1 MNFILWFLYKYIT
14 CTWCYDGR
22 SNIHSYVL
30 VRLSFS
36 FLISPSCEYG
46 VLCKNFS
53 FCCLCNF
60 CVFVSWKRFNFRGV
74 RKLPTVFL
82 GALFHIGKVWT
93 FFFSLSLFLSFA
105 PRSLCS
111 VHHFLCASPIFTST
125 HTHNLL
131 AVLCMQSGIFDVAF
145 PVSCRTLHK
154 PRDSRLLFTQI
165 YTHVLHNIYICSR

>member
-1 MNFILWFLYKYIT
+1 MMVEVTY
-14 CTWCYDGR
+14 
-22 SNIHSYVL
+22 SYVL

-60 CVFVSWKRFNFRGV
+60 CVFVSWKRFNFWGV
-74 RKLPTVFL
+74 SKLPTVFL
-82 GALFHIGKVWT
+82 GALFHVGKVWT
-93 FFFSLSLFLSFA
+93 FFSLSLSLSLA

-111 VHHFLCASPIFTST
+111 IHHFLYASPIFTST

-154 PRDSRLLFTQI
+154 PRDYWTHKHTHMY
-165 YTHVLHNIYICSR
+165 YTTYM

>member
-93 FFFSLSLFLSFA
+93 FFFLSLSLPLPCSSFSLFCS
-105 PRSLCS
+105 PLSLCLS
-111 VHHFLCASPIFTST
+111 YFHKHT
-125 HTHNLL
+125 HTQLISSPLYAIWHFWCGFSSLL
-131 AVLCMQSGIFDVAF
+131 
-145 PVSCRTLHK
+145 
-154 PRDSRLLFTQI
+154 
-165 YTHVLHNIYICSR
+165 